1 MALRPDLKPL
11 DPGFVVENLRNLRR
25 PTLDLDS
32 VYGDGPAF
40 WGHQSQD
47 AGFYDGARFRIGRN
61 HVEGTPGE
69 KIPPDVDDLG
79 RDLPRIGELLAAGL
93 IKEDD
98 FTQEQRDDPN
108 FRTRALIGDARN
120 DENLV
125 IGQLHLA
132 FLRFHNRVVEQ
143 LESARGG
150 HSLSFGFGHRR
161 QMNLFETA
169 RRLVRWHHQW
179 LVVNDYL
186 KTVTTAGMVD
196 KVLLGGP
203 KFYEPR
209 NGQLYMPLE
218 YSVAAFRFGHSMVRG
233 AYDYN
238 RNFGKR
244 LPGQGA
250 GQPLIPSA
258 SLELLFAFTGNGH
271 APNRATGTIEPSP
284 FLKQG
289 PTLPFN
295 WVIEWDRFTNKG
307 SADPSH
313 FARKIDTHLTPPL
326 LDLVNEGNTAGI
338 DAGIRALLKQLA
350 ARNLTRGYL
359 LHMPTGQAMANALGV
374 PAMTEA
380 ELRQGNS
387 DAVNAVLDQG
397 GFIQTTPLWYY
408 LLKEAE
414 VRANGHTLGELGSR
428 ILCETII
435 GLLRCDRSSYL
446 NQRGWSPADGV
457 RMENGNPIVTISDFL
472 RFAGVM
478 I

>member
-1 MALRPDLKPL
+1 MAEALQRGETTPFDYLVPQIATDPAAHLPATDPAQTVAALKALGAAMAQQDPPPVEQGSVVPPVYTYWGQFIDHDLTANTDRDSTVSDITKPDLKPL

-47 AGFYDGARFRIGRN
+47 AGFYDGARFRIGQN
-61 HVEGTPGE
+61 HVEGIPGE

-132 FLRFHNRVVEQ
+132 FLRFHNRVVAQ
-143 LESARGG
+143 LVSARGG
-150 HSLSFGFGHRR
+150 HSLSFGFGHRH

-186 KTVTTAGMVD
+186 KTVTMAGVVD

-209 NGQLYMPLE
+209 NGQLYMPFE

-307 SADPSH
+307 SADSSH

-338 DAGIRALLKQLA
+338 DPGIRALLKQLA

-359 LHMPTGQAMANALGV
+359 LHPSYSAL
-374 PAMTEA
+374 
-380 ELRQGNS
+380 
-387 DAVNAVLDQG
+387 
-397 GFIQTTPLWYY
+397 
-408 LLKEAE
+408 
-414 VRANGHTLGELGSR
+414 
-428 ILCETII
+428 
-435 GLLRCDRSSYL
+435 
-446 NQRGWSPADGV
+446 
-457 RMENGNPIVTISDFL
+457 
-472 RFAGVM
+472 
-478 I
+478 